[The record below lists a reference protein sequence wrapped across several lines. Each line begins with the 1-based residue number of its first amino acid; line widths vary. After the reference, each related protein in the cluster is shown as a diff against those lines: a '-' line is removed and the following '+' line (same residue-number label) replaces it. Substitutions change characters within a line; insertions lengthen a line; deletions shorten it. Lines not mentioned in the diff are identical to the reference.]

1 MIKNYFRPLLLF
13 ALLVSGFSLI
23 YYLWYFQ
30 IIYNSIDKNPLLNLL
45 SDKVYLFSLANI
57 VLETLA
63 VSLILLGITII
74 QKFELRFL
82 SIIYVVILAEYTF
95 LFQALTEFA
104 WLYYNKQTTDL
115 NSLSL
120 YSILDKSD
128 IAGYFHF
135 GLKTINLWELLYVT
149 ILTYGIKIFLNKSF
163 FSVLKIVL
171 PVYVFALLM
180 WIVMVT
186 FIEIMNA

>member
-1 MIKNYFRPLLLF
+1 MAMIKNYFRPLLLY

-45 SDKVYLFSLANI
+45 SDKVYLFSIAKI

-74 QKFELRFL
+74 QKFELTFL

-120 YSILDKSD
+120 YSILDMEKEPNGRQ
-128 IAGYFHF
+128 AGAAGSSEVLVVC
-135 GLKTINLWELLYVT
+135 GLEPKLVR
-149 ILTYGIKIFLNKSF
+149 
-163 FSVLKIVL
+163 
-171 PVYVFALLM
+171 
-180 WIVMVT
+180 
-186 FIEIMNA
+186 